1 MGLREQRPVYTLALM
16 GTLAILLVML
26 AVLQYDW
33 VGQNAEHERQT
44 MQTALHNLAIDFAER
59 FNREIHKVYSY
70 AEIGGEALSNREFN
84 EPIERFAKWKKSA
97 DYPGLIKNMFLAVVE
112 EDGTLTLMRLDE
124 SSGKFAQCD
133 WPANLAGLRSQFDPS
148 QIKNGRETGN
158 LFGRLGEHGYIE
170 GHIPAVLRF
179 FARREQRAV
188 ALRRGP
194 SDAGSSEL
202 RREQPAVTLR
212 RGPGNEGSWERL
224 PRELQEKLKSE
235 MRRREPREAGMAIIE
250 LDRDY
255 ISQKLIPALAQLSVY
270 RGLEYD
276 LTVVDGNS
284 PSANIIYRAGATTQS
299 ERGSSL
305 SSDENASILASAID
319 SNTLTEGADW
329 HVLVRHRA
337 GSVEAAV
344 ARLRFKNL
352 AISFGILFLLAASV
366 VIVIINARRSQQL
379 ARKQME
385 FVAGVS
391 HEFRT
396 PLAVIHAIS
405 ENLAD
410 GLITDR
416 QEIERCGMVIRDDVR
431 RLAGMVEEV
440 LQLAGAFRGKA
451 LYHRTAVDLNGLI
464 EQVLAHHPQLSQGG
478 EWTLETGIDEPLPI
492 VLADRAALG
501 SALGNILDNAIKYSD
516 KSRWIRLTA
525 RRQVEPEPGVVIAVE
540 DRGRGIAQE
549 DLPHIFEPFY
559 RGQEVRAAQIHG
571 NGLGLSLVKNIVDAH
586 GGTISLESTEGQG
599 TVFRLTLAAASAADA
614 ATGPA
619 TRTSPGK
626 DHESPA
632 TAD

>member
-1 MGLREQRPVYTLALM
+1 M

-59 FNREIHKVYSY
+59 FNREIHRAYSY

-124 SSGKFAQCD
+124 STWKFAQCD

-158 LFGRLGEHGYIE
+158 LVGRLFEHGYIE

-194 SDAGSSEL
+194 GDRGSWEL
-202 RREQPAVTLR
+202 PRQESAITLR
-212 RGPGNEGSWERL
+212 RAPGGEGSREL
-224 PRELQEKLKSE
+224 PRAVQEKLESE
-235 MRRREPREAGMAIIE
+235 MRRREPREAGLAIIE
-250 LDRDY
+250 LDPDY

-270 RGLEYD
+270 RGIEYD

-284 PSANIIYRAGATTQS
+284 PSSNIIYRAGSTTPG
-299 ERGSSL
+299 ERGSGL
-305 SSDENASILASAID
+305 SSDENATILATAID
-319 SNTLTEGADW
+319 SNTLSEGADW
-329 HVLVRHRA
+329 HVLVKHRA

-352 AISFGILFLLAASV
+352 AVSFGILFLLAASV

-410 GLITDR
+410 GLITDKL
-416 QEIERCGMVIRDDVR
+416 EIERCGIVIRDDVR

-440 LQLAGAFRGKA
+440 LHLAGAFRGKA
-451 LYHRTAVDLNGLI
+451 LYHRTEVDLKKLI
-464 EQVLAHHPQLSQGG
+464 ERVLARYPQLSQGG
-478 EWTLETGIDEPLPI
+478 EWTLEKEIDEALPG
-492 VLADRAALG
+492 VLADATALG
-501 SALGNILDNAIKYSD
+501 SALGNMLDNAIKYSGEG
-516 KSRWIRLTA
+516 RWIRLTA
-525 RRQVEPEPGVVIAVE
+525 GRQGDPQPGVVITVE
-540 DRGRGIAQE
+540 DRGRGIAPK

-559 RGQEVRAAQIHG
+559 RGDEVRAAQIHG
-571 NGLGLSLVKNIVDAH
+571 NGLGLSLVKNIIDAH
-586 GGTISLESTEGQG
+586 GGTISVSSTAGQG
-599 TVFRLTLAAASAADA
+599 TTFRLTLPASSGLDA
-614 ATGPA
+614 ATPRSRSNA
-619 TRTSPGK
+619 DESPPTEPSARPSASR